1 MLLFFLIVL
10 GIIFLLVKEYNL
22 LQRGAQAIKAS
33 NSNVSAALKRKVDT
47 INQLMAV
54 VENYSTHEK
63 LVQLKVSE
71 NMKEMAVSSNQALSD
86 IRALAM
92 ATPEL
97 KADKTYVDLMEHVNE
112 IESELL
118 GAREIYNDLVR
129 QYNSRLVSI
138 PDCFFAAALGF
149 KKAPYF
155 DFDNEQEIRSFDGA
169 DKQILMDL
177 LQDSG
182 NKIKKTVNDEIITPV
197 KKATVE
203 NKETEDSGDGK

>member
-71 NMKEMAVSSNQALSD
+71 NMKEMAISSNQALSD

-97 KADKTYVDLMEHVNE
+97 KADKTYVGLMEHVNE

-138 PDCFFAAALGF
+138 PDCFFTAALGF

-203 NKETEDSGDGK
+203 TKETEDSGDGK

>member
-71 NMKEMAVSSNQALSD
+71 NMKEMAISSNQALSD

-138 PDCFFAAALGF
+138 PDCFFVAALGF

-203 NKETEDSGDGK
+203 TKETEDSGDGK

>member
-71 NMKEMAVSSNQALSD
+71 NMKEMAISSNQALSD

-138 PDCFFAAALGF
+138 PDCFFTAALGF

-203 NKETEDSGDGK
+203 TKETEDSGDGK